1 MRDKPLILVVDDD
14 VQNLQAMEAMLVTQG
29 YRVELAENGV
39 VALDVVDSNPPDLV
53 LLDAM
58 MPGLDGFEVTRRI
71 KFRPE
76 GARIPVVMVTAL
88 SQMEDRVRALEA
100 GADDFIN
107 KPVDK
112 TEIRARV
119 KSLLKVK
126 SYNDHMANHQKEL
139 DEEVSVRTRELEQ
152 AFRRL
157 KSANK
162 ETIVRL
168 SRAAE
173 YKDSNTGSHIL
184 RMSNYAHIVAIKLG
198 YGEKDAEDLL
208 VAAPMHDIGKIG
220 IPDRVLL
227 KAGSLDDDEWAIM
240 KRHCEIG
247 FSILSGSDSDFISL
261 GATIAYT
268 HHEKWDGTGYPNRRK
283 GEDIPL
289 AGRIVTIADVFDAL
303 TSRRPYKAPFSL
315 ETSFGIIREGRGKHF
330 DPKVVDAFFS
340 VQEKILAIMER
351 FQDP

>member
-1 MRDKPLILVVDDD
+1 MRDKPLILAVDDNA
-14 VQNLQAMEAMLVTQG
+14 QNLQVMEAMLVSQG
-29 YRVELAENGV
+29 YLVELAENGEE
-39 VALDVVDSNPPDLV
+39 ALRIVETDPPDLI

-71 KFRPE
+71 KSRPDSS
-76 GARIPVVMVTAL
+76 GIPIVMVTAL
-88 SQMEDRVRALEA
+88 TQMEDRVRALEA
-100 GADDFIN
+100 GADEFLN

-119 KSLLKVK
+119 RSLLKVK
-126 SYNDHMANHQKEL
+126 DYNDHMVHHQ
-139 DEEVSVRTRELEQ
+139 RELEAEVASRTKELEE
-152 AFRRL
+152 AFRSL

-184 RMSNYAHIVAIKLG
+184 RMSNYAAIVALELG
-198 YGEKDAEDLL
+198 YADKAAEDLL

-227 KAGSLDDDEWAIM
+227 KAGALDDDEWAIM

-268 HHEKWDGTGYPNRRK
+268 HHEKWDGTGYPNRLG
-283 GEDIPL
+283 GENIPL
-289 AGRIVTIADVFDAL
+289 AGRIITIADVFDAL
-303 TSRRPYKAPFSL
+303 SSRRPYKAAFSL
-315 ETSFGIIREGRGKHF
+315 ETSFGIIREGRGRHF
-330 DPKVVDAFFS
+330 DPQVVDAFFGA
-340 VQEKILAIMER
+340 QDRILAVMEK
-351 FQDP
+351 FQDA